1 MKFIKKVFSRYY
13 DIYENLKDQI
23 NSSETDDFIE
33 DFINQIKGL
42 IEKFIEKEIID
53 IKTEIETI
61 TEEDFI
67 NYFLIFLKALRN
79 EEFRKELLETII
91 KVINNFEVFIQKT
104 PQIIIDKSFYLNLRE
119 FIEGA
124 LSVETKKT
132 LRCLFSYFKR
142 INEKIPVLTVFGSLL
157 INREKKWKEKEL
169 KRILSIEDFLNN
181 SNSIE
186 TIIEE
191 ASETLF
197 TQYVFDLALKFGYL
211 LEAHIKNILTFIL
224 EINYI
229 KKGLNF
235 NVFKEESGN
244 TIGDILHA
252 FKEEDIY
259 LDRIIKDYR
268 NAIFHS
274 DFYLKYDVDM
284 EKREINIR
292 TLIYSKERG
301 KKVEKVYDIKIKDF
315 FSYFY
320 RMIILCFTV
329 DVVIFSSFL
338 KDYAIDKIINFF
350 DTTIPEFLNTL
361 EDISADD
368 IQKLLEENK

>member
-33 DFINQIKGL
+33 EFINQIKDL
-42 IEKFIEKEIID
+42 IEKFIEKEIIE

-79 EEFRKELLETII
+79 EEFRKELLEII
-91 KVINNFEVFIQKT
+91 INLIKNFEVFIQKT

-124 LSVETKKT
+124 LSVEPKKT

-142 INEKIPVLTVFGSLL
+142 KNEKIPVLTIFGSLL

-197 TQYVFDLALKFGYL
+197 TQYIFDLALKFGYL
-211 LEAHIKNILTFIL
+211 LEAHIKNILMFIL
-224 EINYI
+224 EIYYI
-229 KKGLNF
+229 KNDFNF
-235 NVFKEESGN
+235 IAFKEENGN

-259 LDRIIKDYR
+259 LNRIIKDYR

-274 DFYLKYDVDM
+274 NFYLKYDVDM
-284 EKREINIR
+284 EKREINIG

-301 KKVEKVYDIKIKDF
+301 KKVEKVYEIKIKDF

-320 RMIILCFTV
+320 RMMILCFTV
-329 DVVIFSSFL
+329 DVVIFTSFL
-338 KDYAIDKIINFF
+338 KGYAIDKIINFF
-350 DTTIPEFLNTL
+350 NSTILEFLDL
-361 EDISADD
+361 LKDISADD

>member
-23 NSSETDDFIE
+23 NSSETEDFIE
-33 DFINQIKGL
+33 EFINQIKDL
-42 IEKFIEKEIID
+42 IEKFIEKEIIE

-79 EEFRKELLETII
+79 EEFRKELLEII
-91 KVINNFEVFIQKT
+91 INFIKNFEIFIQNT

-124 LSVETKKT
+124 LSVEPEKT

-142 INEKIPVLTVFGSLL
+142 KNEKIQVLTIFGSLL

-186 TIIEE
+186 AIIEE
-191 ASETLF
+191 ASEMLF
-197 TQYVFDLALKFGYL
+197 TQYVFDIALKFGYL

-224 EINYI
+224 EIYYI
-229 KKGLNF
+229 KNDLNF
-235 NVFKEESGN
+235 NAFKEENGN

-252 FKEEDIY
+252 FKKEDIY
-259 LDRIIKDYR
+259 LNRIIKDYR

-292 TLIYSKERG
+292 TLIYSKEKS
-301 KKVEKVYDIKIKDF
+301 KKVEKVYGIKIKDF

-329 DVVIFSSFL
+329 DVVIFTSFL
-338 KDYAIDKIINFF
+338 KDYAIDKLINFLIYYNF
-350 DTTIPEFLNTL
+350 W
-361 EDISADD
+361 
-368 IQKLLEENK
+368 

>member
-23 NSSETDDFIE
+23 NSSETDDFVEEI
-33 DFINQIKGL
+33 INQIKDL
-42 IEKFIEKEIID
+42 IEKFIEKEIIE

-79 EEFRKELLETII
+79 EEFRKELLEIII
-91 KVINNFEVFIQKT
+91 KFINNFEVFIQKT

-124 LSVETKKT
+124 LSVEPKKT
-132 LRCLFSYFKR
+132 LRCLFSYFKKM
-142 INEKIPVLTVFGSLL
+142 NEKIPVLTIFGSLL

-169 KRILSIEDFLNN
+169 KRILSIEDFLKN

-186 TIIEE
+186 TIIEQ

-211 LEAHIKNILTFIL
+211 LEAHIKNILMFIL
-224 EINYI
+224 EIYYI
-229 KKGLNF
+229 KNDLNF
-235 NVFKEESGN
+235 NAFKEENGN

-252 FKEEDIY
+252 FKKEDIY
-259 LDRIIKDYR
+259 LNRIIKDYR

-292 TLIYSKERG
+292 TLIYSKEKS
-301 KKVEKVYDIKIKDF
+301 KKVEKVYYIKIKDF

-329 DVVIFSSFL
+329 DVVIFTSFL
-338 KDYAIDKIINFF
+338 KDYAIDKLNNFF
-350 DTTIPEFLNTL
+350 DTTIPEFLNSL
-361 EDISADD
+361 KDISADD

>member
-259 LDRIIKDYR
+259 LNRIIKDYR

>member
-33 DFINQIKGL
+33 EIINQIKDL
-42 IEKFIEKEIID
+42 IEKFIEKEIIE

-79 EEFRKELLETII
+79 EEFRKELLEIII
-91 KVINNFEVFIQKT
+91 KSINNFEVFIQKT

-124 LSVETKKT
+124 LSVEPKKT

-142 INEKIPVLTVFGSLL
+142 MNEKIPVLTIFGSLL

-169 KRILSIEDFLNN
+169 KRILSIEDFLKN

-186 TIIEE
+186 TIIEK

-211 LEAHIKNILTFIL
+211 LEAHIKNILMFIL
-224 EINYI
+224 EIYYI
-229 KKGLNF
+229 KNDLNF
-235 NVFKEESGN
+235 NVFKEENGN

-252 FKEEDIY
+252 FKKEDIY
-259 LDRIIKDYR
+259 LNRIIKDYR

-292 TLIYSKERG
+292 TLIYSKEKS

-329 DVVIFSSFL
+329 DVVIFTSFL
-338 KDYAIDKIINFF
+338 KDYAIDKLINFF
-350 DTTIPEFLNTL
+350 DTTIPEFLNSL
-361 EDISADD
+361 KDVSADD

>member
-23 NSSETDDFIE
+23 NSSETDDFVEEI
-33 DFINQIKGL
+33 INQIKDL
-42 IEKFIEKEIID
+42 IEKFIEKEIIE

-79 EEFRKELLETII
+79 EEFRKELLEIII
-91 KVINNFEVFIQKT
+91 KFINNFEVFIQKT

-124 LSVETKKT
+124 LSVEPKKT
-132 LRCLFSYFKR
+132 LRCLFSYFKKM
-142 INEKIPVLTVFGSLL
+142 NEKIPVLTIFGSLL

-169 KRILSIEDFLNN
+169 KRILSIEDFLKN

-186 TIIEE
+186 TIIEQ

-211 LEAHIKNILTFIL
+211 LEAHIKNILMFIL
-224 EINYI
+224 EIYYI
-229 KKGLNF
+229 KNDLNF
-235 NVFKEESGN
+235 NAFKEENGN

-252 FKEEDIY
+252 FKKEDIY
-259 LDRIIKDYR
+259 LNRIIKDYR

-292 TLIYSKERG
+292 TLIYSKEKS

-329 DVVIFSSFL
+329 DVVIFTSFL
-338 KDYAIDKIINFF
+338 KDYAIDKLNNFF
-350 DTTIPEFLNTL
+350 DTTIPEFLNSL
-361 EDISADD
+361 KDISADD